1 MKIGKSIDA
10 HAAPRAAGFTIIEL
24 MITILIASI
33 MVALAAPGMK
43 ELMERNRVQTA
54 ADTLFTSLMLARSES
69 LKRNQP
75 VVMCKTTDQAT
86 CSASAS
92 VYWEQGW
99 LVYADADGDS
109 APDPNEILRV
119 VEPMRNGD
127 TVRVSGAFTNS
138 LSYRTDGSASGT
150 GTFVLCNAEGDTSF
164 AREVD
169 VSVTGRPRLNKTTA
183 DCTP

>member
-1 MKIGKSIDA
+1 MKTGNNTHSP
-10 HAAPRAAGFTIIEL
+10 AAPRAAGFTIIEL
-24 MITILIASI
+24 MITILVAAI

-75 VVMCKTTDQAT
+75 VVMCKTTDQAN
-86 CSASAS
+86 CSTAVG

-99 LVYADADGDS
+99 LVYADTDGDGS
-109 APDPNEILRV
+109 IDSDEILRV

-127 TVRVSGAFTNS
+127 TVRATGSFADS
-138 LSYRTDGSASGT
+138 LTYRTDGSASGT
-150 GTFVLCNAEGDTSF
+150 GTFVLCNADGDTSF
-164 AREVD
+164 GREVD